1 MTEPEKIQHRP
12 HGGIVHVVDDDAEL
26 REALTLLL
34 EDQGYAVQT
43 YPNAASFLSS
53 VVACRPGC
61 ILLDIRMPGI
71 DGLELQKQI
80 VARECPL
87 PIIFLSGY
95 GTPNAGF
102 DAALHGAVD
111 FLVKPVRNEMLLD
124 AVASAVEV
132 SRDRV
137 TRALQLERLTERERA
152 VFKLVEAGKR
162 NAEIATT
169 LSVSQK
175 TVEFHKKNLR
185 EKLEGRG

>member
-1 MTEPEKIQHRP
+1 MTVPEKTQQPPQR
-12 HGGIVHVVDDDAEL
+12 GIVHVVDDDADL
-26 REALTLLL
+26 REALILLL
-34 EDQGYAVQT
+34 EEEGYAVET

-53 VVACRPGC
+53 DVACRPGC

-80 VARECPL
+80 VRKECPL

-102 DAALHGAVD
+102 DAARHGAVD
-111 FLVKPVRNEMLLD
+111 FLVKPVRNEKLLD

-132 SRDRV
+132 SRARV
-137 TRALQLERLTERERA
+137 ERALLLEQLTARERA
-152 VFKLVEAGKR
+152 VFKLMEMGKR

-169 LSVSQK
+169 LSITQK
-175 TVEFHKKNLR
+175 TVEFHKRNIR
-185 EKLEGRG
+185 EKLEDQG